1 MEYLIRPQQFLKKA
15 KAFDSLLVPLFYILA
30 ASLLFTVAS
39 FIRPGYG
46 GGMMNLSSF
55 DTTAFAMIFVFL
67 AAVGLFFSYIYH
79 LIYSTLGGKGRFIH
93 GLAVAG
99 YSFLLASFGYL
110 LGIVLL
116 LIASSG
122 GIFALIGTVLFIL
135 SVSSFSILAL
145 SSLYLGAKELYAA
158 DSVTAL
164 AGLAIMFLILFSMS
178 VVGMSMLSMS
188 MVY

>member
-15 KAFDSLLVPLFYILA
+15 KAFDSPAVPFLYLLA
-30 ASLLFTVAS
+30 ASLIFTVAS

-46 GGMMNLSSF
+46 GGMMGLSLS
-55 DTTAFAMIFVFL
+55 DLTAFAVVLVFL

-79 LIYSTLGGKGRFIH
+79 LIYSTLGGKGRFMH
-93 GLAVAG
+93 GLAVVG
-99 YSFLLASFGYL
+99 YSFLLVSFGYL
-110 LGIVLL
+110 LGNLFL
-116 LIASSG
+116 LIASPG
-122 GIFALIGTVLFIL
+122 GILALIGTVLFIL
-135 SVSSFSILAL
+135 SVSSFSVLAM

-164 AGLAIMFLILFSMS
+164 AGLAFMFLVVFSFF
-178 VVGMSMLSMS
+178 VVGMSMLPMS